1 MIVCHL
7 LQRPSGPE
15 TSVIYSPQNFFEVVV
30 RVSVLES
37 IVIYAAESCWSVQV
51 IQTRTL
57 LPPRSFRV
65 LIRFSAA
72 ALRQVVA
79 VVSEPHRFPSEY
91 AS

>member
-1 MIVCHL
+1 MPSL
-7 LQRPSGPE
+7 AAAFRPRNFRNLQSAK
-15 TSVIYSPQNFFEVVV
+15 FFEVVV
-30 RVSVLES
+30 RGGALES
-37 IVIYAAESCWSVQV
+37 IVIYAAELWWSVQV

-72 ALRQVVA
+72 ALRQVAA
-79 VVSEPHRFPSEY
+79 VVSEPDRFPSEY